1 MEMRMRMEMQLGVPD
16 KAQMLSKVETKYV
29 LRLTDVE
36 KVIEEHWMSKTML
49 E

>member
-1 MEMRMRMEMQLGVPD
+1 MEMRMRMEMQLKV
-16 KAQMLSKVETKYV
+16 QMLSKVKTKYV